1 MNKKRLSSKSI
12 NFYKLYLVNI
22 FITVVFICL
31 ISFICSTYSSRM
43 ILKNMTAFNEEM
55 VAEKSAALDERIKQ
69 LEETVNVIIGEE
81 NVFKFLMTNE
91 SYYEKPTMMLKM
103 IRHFQ
108 NICSN
113 NSLIEGIRLVDVK
126 RGIVINEKTKV
137 SIEEYGFFDRYH
149 NQNSFVV
156 TRGEEGKTLEFV
168 KTIEPVRG
176 EKDVYIIL
184 TLKEDAFTA
193 NLLIGNETEMV
204 KSYLLTDDGDILS
217 VDGGDEIGP
226 LISENLKKQMEGSE
240 KLVIGGQ

>member
-113 NSLIEGIRLVDVK
+113 NSLIEGIPF
-126 RGIVINEKTKV
+126 
-137 SIEEYGFFDRYH
+137 S
-149 NQNSFVV
+149 
-156 TRGEEGKTLEFV
+156 
-168 KTIEPVRG
+168 
-176 EKDVYIIL
+176 
-184 TLKEDAFTA
+184 
-193 NLLIGNETEMV
+193 
-204 KSYLLTDDGDILS
+204 
-217 VDGGDEIGP
+217 
-226 LISENLKKQMEGSE
+226 
-240 KLVIGGQ
+240 